1 MKRSVD
7 IRKHFLN
14 NNNDDNIFIGLNIL
28 GMLLFEAVQSFLI
41 DKILEERDL
50 FFKDKEM
57 KWEENTVFSEIM

>member
-1 MKRSVD
+1 
-7 IRKHFLN
+7 
-14 NNNDDNIFIGLNIL
+14 
-28 GMLLFEAVQSFLI
+28 MLLFEAVQSFLI